1 MAPRISSGWIA
12 ALVVL
17 AFLLPFIALTYA
29 IPVISERRWAETMTA
44 ARARM
49 EVLNSRVMKRPVL
62 RGEPEEGN
70 AWTEYRK
77 GEAQPKNWQDFNV
90 VQQYLERGGEVR
102 RETAQACLE
111 QFLPMLEPIR
121 RGARREDISR
131 NIDWSTGNLPGF
143 NGWRV
148 STLAICRARFL
159 AEEDRSGEAVDLLLD
174 VMQYCIDASQR
185 STWFNG
191 LTAITA
197 YQKCLHELKSL
208 LGVGMLDPD
217 RIRTIS
223 RALTAFDAQFPRCGE
238 GFLNEAM
245 QRTFRVSAL
254 GSVDAVLQEY
264 SIKDNM
270 VRSWRYAFLERLL
283 LAKFVELQQRAA
295 ERLAAGDGA
304 SWSEA
309 RKCQAEACV
318 LLTTTSNPLVQLV
331 WDPKSK
337 LDYTPFLR
345 TFREILA
352 QTRLLRM
359 ALHHRTE
366 GLLLALD
373 DPFGV
378 RLQFCRQGHVLKLWS
393 VGGDGV
399 DDGGFGDWSTK
410 GSRDIVLEL
419 RR

>member
-12 ALVVL
+12 GLVVL
-17 AFLLPFIALTYA
+17 ALLLPFVALTYA
-29 IPVISERRWAETMTA
+29 IPVISERRWAETMSA

-49 EVLNSRVMKRPVL
+49 TALNSRVMKRPVL
-62 RGEPEEGN
+62 RGEPEAGN

-77 GEAQPKNWQDFNV
+77 GETQPKNWQDFNV
-90 VQQYLERGGEVR
+90 VQQYLDRGGEVR

-121 RGARREDISR
+121 RGARREDISQ
-131 NIDWSTGNLPGF
+131 NIDWSTGSWPGF
-143 NGWRV
+143 NGWRL

-174 VMQYCIDASQR
+174 VMQYCIDASQS
-185 STWFNG
+185 STWYAG

-197 YQKCLHELKSL
+197 YQKCLYELQVL
-208 LGVGMLDPD
+208 LRVGLLDLE
-217 RIRTIS
+217 RVRTIS

-264 SIKDNM
+264 SIKNNKIT
-270 VRSWRYAFLERLL
+270 SWRYGCMERLL
-283 LAKFVELQQRAA
+283 LAKFVELQQRSA
-295 ERLAAGDGA
+295 ERVAAGDGA

-318 LLTTTSNPLVQLV
+318 LLTTTSNPLVQLIC
-331 WDPKSK
+331 DPTSK
-337 LDYTPFLR
+337 VDYTPFLR

-359 ALHHRTE
+359 ALHHQAE
-366 GLLLALD
+366 GILLALD
-373 DPFGV
+373 DPFGD
-378 RLQFCRQGHVLKLWS
+378 RLQSSRRGRVLKLWS

-399 DDGGFGDWSTK
+399 DDGGSGDWSTK